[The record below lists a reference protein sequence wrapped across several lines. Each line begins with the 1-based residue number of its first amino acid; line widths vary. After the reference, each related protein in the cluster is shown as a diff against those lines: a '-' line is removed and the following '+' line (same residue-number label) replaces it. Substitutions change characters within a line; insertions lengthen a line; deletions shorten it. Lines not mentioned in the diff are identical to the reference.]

1 MLRDEAS
8 AYKMPLGMPFSPAY
22 GAASSADSGDGVHG
36 MLGTAALIGTVAAAG
51 LAALQARSN
60 STPGGI
66 PAIPAWQIGGSSH
79 GRTQEARMEDEEKK
93 RRGDIY
99 KELLSMGMC
108 PELSDEAALKIG
120 VGSIEIAVMF
130 VIDEETCKR
139 VRRKHKAGP
148 LARSNLRRV
157 WLALRGCARVMPA
170 LLRWRL
176 RAADVAN
183 RPGGAA
189 YFRAARET
197 RVGKEDANRSVRAR
211 AI

>member
-1 MLRDEAS
+1 
-8 AYKMPLGMPFSPAY
+8 
-22 GAASSADSGDGVHG
+22 
-36 MLGTAALIGTVAAAG
+36 
-51 LAALQARSN
+51 
-60 STPGGI
+60 
-66 PAIPAWQIGGSSH
+66 
-79 GRTQEARMEDEEKK
+79 MEDEEKK